1 VHKLQ
6 VTNTLS
12 GKKELIIP
20 HDDKRIAL
28 YVCGITPYDFAHVG
42 HGRVN
47 VTFDLLVRILSGI
60 GYEVRYCRNFT
71 DIDDKLLTRAERELG
86 DRMRYKEIAE
96 TYIKAFSDDMN
107 ALGCLRP
114 SCEPRV
120 TDTIDEIIDFI
131 RVLVEKGYAYEAQG
145 SVYFSVNSFPG
156 YGKLSK
162 RTLDELVA
170 GARVEVNEE
179 KRDPMDFALWKR
191 ELGRGFWDSPW
202 GMGRPGWH
210 IECSVMSKKH
220 LGEFIDIHG
229 GGMDLIFPHHENE
242 VAQSE
247 AYLGHEYVHYWMHN
261 AFVRIDKEKMS
272 KSLGNF
278 FTLRQLFEKYNP
290 MVVRFMFLGHH
301 YRSPLDFSFTDLDM
315 MQKSYQRL
323 ARMFSTV
330 EISEELDLKNPVVS
344 QIMEFLCDDLN
355 TPGALGVV
363 FENLQSLQG
372 APDSLR
378 AVKTVLVKLLGLSL
392 ELLLEKEVEITPEM
406 EALVA
411 ERERARAAKDW
422 KKSDEI
428 RDKLKALGYEVRDK
442 KL

>member
-1 VHKLQ
+1 MVNKLEI
-6 VTNTLS
+6 TNTLS

-20 HDDKRIAL
+20 HKAKEILL

-42 HGRVN
+42 HGRCN
-47 VTFDLLVRILSGI
+47 VTFDLLVRLLTELGFD
-60 GYEVRYCRNFT
+60 VKYCRNFT
-71 DIDDKLLTRAERELG
+71 DIDDKLLVRAERELG
-86 DRMRYKEIAE
+86 DRMRYKEIADK
-96 TYIKAFSDDMN
+96 YIQAFREDVD
-107 ALGCLRP
+107 ALGCVRP

-120 TDTIDEIIDFI
+120 TETIDDIIDFI
-131 RVLVEKGYAYEAQG
+131 KVLVEKGYAYESAG
-145 SVYFSVNSFPG
+145 SIYFSVNSFHE

-162 RTLDELVA
+162 RSIDDLIA
-170 GARVEVNEE
+170 GARVEVNDE
-179 KRDPMDFALWKR
+179 KRDPMDFVLWKR

-202 GMGRPGWH
+202 GIGRPGWH
-210 IECSVMSKKH
+210 IECSVMARKH
-220 LGEFIDIHG
+220 LGDFVDIHG

-278 FTLRQLFEKYNP
+278 FTLRQLFETYDP

-323 ARMFSTV
+323 ARIFSAVEAHPEIMF
-330 EISEELDLKNPVVS
+330 DHPVVAK
-344 QIMEFLCDDLN
+344 IVDFLCDDLN

-363 FENLQSLQG
+363 FENLQALQNTSDL
-372 APDSLR
+372 AM
-378 AVKTVLVKLLGLSL
+378 VKTALVRLLGLSL
-392 ELLLEKEVEITPEM
+392 LPLPEKELAITPEM
-406 EALVA
+406 EALIVA
-411 ERERARAAKDW
+411 REIARKDRNWAKA
-422 KKSDEI
+422 DEI
-428 RDKLKALGYEVRDK
+428 RDQLRDLGFEVRDK
-442 KL
+442 KG